1 MAESDT
7 ERSIGNERENVGI
20 IGPNSAD
27 ESVAPRRRGRPP
39 GSRNRSTEI
48 GTDSPNG
55 SARITVD
62 SQPVKRGR
70 PKKVSTLSND
80 EAQAQASVSI
90 LMLDTIAV
98 SLAGPDAAISQ
109 MERFLIEPPLAR
121 MAQRNPAVSLAMQRY
136 ADPFTLLVGLLMY
149 LARVAAGIRDKRNAT
164 TATGGGEDVAAPR
177 VDDVAPQM
185 SFDINDLM
193 RVG

>member
-1 MAESDT
+1 MEESST
-7 ERSIGNERENVGI
+7 ERPSGNEIENIGV

-27 ESVAPRRRGRPP
+27 ESTGHRRRGRPP

-55 SARITVD
+55 AARITVD

-70 PKKVSTLSND
+70 PRKTSTLSNE

-90 LMLDTIAV
+90 LMLDTVAV
-98 SLAGPDAAISQ
+98 SLAGPDAAITQ

-121 MAQRNPAVSLAMQRY
+121 MAQRNPAISLAMQRY

-149 LARVAAGIRDKRNAT
+149 LARVAAGIREKRNAT
-164 TATGGGEDVAAPR
+164 IVTGGGEDVAAPR
-177 VDDVAPQM
+177 VDDSPQQV